1 MNRNTVAGWMEP
13 PARGPEADAQLIRSL
28 VRAVAQATAEYI
40 GDGRDE
46 HVLSIA
52 PGCRCEVWKARHKIA
67 AAVAADAEAEAEDDP
82 DSPLSQLLALLHA
95 HH

>member
-1 MNRNTVAGWMEP
+1 ME
-13 PARGPEADAQLIRSL
+13 PARGPEADIQLIRTL

-52 PGCRCEVWKARHKIA
+52 PGCRREVWKARQKIA
-67 AAVAADAEAEAEDDP
+67 AAADAEAEAEDDP

-95 HH
+95 HR

>member
-1 MNRNTVAGWMEP
+1 MHENTLTGWME
-13 PARGPEADAQLIRSL
+13 PARGPEADAQLIRAL

-95 HH
+95 HR